1 MRLLTNV
8 DNEIIGYS
16 IIGGI
21 DGDFEVSDDII
32 PSGFFDNYKPK
43 YYIYKNNSIV
53 VNPNYQSEET
63 TFKPV
68 VEEQPQPVQ
77 IDEKI
82 KLMVFTLQKQSVQS
96 NKKMIQLEKDN
107 RELKERILELESTP
121 KESEEVETY
130 DN

>member
-16 IIGGI
+16 IIGGM
-21 DGDFEVSDDII
+21 DGDFEVSDEIV

-43 YYIYKNNSIV
+43 YYIYKNDDIA
-53 VNPNYQSEET
+53 VNPNYKSEET
-63 TFKPV
+63 TFNPV
-68 VEEQPQPVQ
+68 VEQPSQPVQ

-96 NKKMIQLEKDN
+96 NKKIIQLEKDN